1 MARRQWAEPRP
12 AASALRAAPR
22 ASTFS
27 VESRRTVGSA
37 TRSSDASGN
46 DGEDEKINARGA
58 LPLLG
63 LGGFLL
69 AYGVFT
75 AIQEASV
82 PGHRLELWELIVGVG
97 VTILAAG
104 IFSLFFAEETENPTR
119 PAEPERLVGASSA
132 RVPVVAPPPPARAPR
147 PTTPVP
153 PWWEGPPGQMG
164 RAPPRAVSAP
174 YPRARAATGLEQLT
188 SLTPP
193 PARPVASA
201 VGRPSP
207 RLPQDVADA
216 LEEWATIAHPT
227 ASSWPRSPTMNR
239 SPRAPRCAD
248 CERPLPA
255 DRPNERCTG
264 CARLLCEDCLKAL
277 RSNGQPTL
285 CLECLGRLP
294 SP

>member
-12 AASALRAAPR
+12 AASALRAASRP
-22 ASTFS
+22 SNSS
-27 VESRRTVGSA
+27 VESSRAVGSR
-37 TRSSDASGN
+37 TRSIDAPET
-46 DGEDEKINARGA
+46 DGEDEKLNARGA

-97 VTILAAG
+97 VTVLAAG
-104 IFSLFFAEETENPTR
+104 IFSLFFAEGTETPTR
-119 PAEPERLVGASSA
+119 PAEPERLLGASSV
-132 RVPVVAPPPPARAPR
+132 RVPVVAPPPSARAPR
-147 PTTPVP
+147 PTTPTP

-174 YPRARAATGLEQLT
+174 VPRARAASGLEQLT

-193 PARPVASA
+193 TTRPVASG

-207 RLPQDVADA
+207 SLPQDVADA

-227 ASSWPRSPTMNR
+227 ASSWPRSPAMNR

-255 DRPNERCTG
+255 DRPHERCTG
-264 CARLLCEDCLKAL
+264 CARLLCEDCLKAV
-277 RSNGQPTL
+277 RSHGQPTL